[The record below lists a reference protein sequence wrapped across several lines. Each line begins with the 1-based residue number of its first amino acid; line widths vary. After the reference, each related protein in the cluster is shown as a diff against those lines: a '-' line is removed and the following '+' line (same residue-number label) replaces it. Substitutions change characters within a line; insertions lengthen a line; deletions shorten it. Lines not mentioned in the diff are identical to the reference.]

1 MDINGPRIAIALVI
15 FAAFLF
21 IQRKQKKISD
31 SYLER
36 LKMGPKAEMERLA
49 AQDELMEAAQ
59 RAGGGEDE
67 EPGAGGGEAGHGAT
81 REAGLETAGSPGTGA
96 ARNGEGGA
104 AGQARELESPPNGH
118 A

>member
-36 LKMGPKAEMERLA
+36 LKRGPKAEMERLA
-49 AQDELMEAAQ
+49 ALDDEEELRDAAEGEAAGEDGETED
-59 RAGGGEDE
+59 RADGAGPGGATEPGGETP
-67 EPGAGGGEAGHGAT
+67 PGATDGRA
-81 REAGLETAGSPGTGA
+81 
-96 ARNGEGGA
+96 
-104 AGQARELESPPNGH
+104 
-118 A
+118 